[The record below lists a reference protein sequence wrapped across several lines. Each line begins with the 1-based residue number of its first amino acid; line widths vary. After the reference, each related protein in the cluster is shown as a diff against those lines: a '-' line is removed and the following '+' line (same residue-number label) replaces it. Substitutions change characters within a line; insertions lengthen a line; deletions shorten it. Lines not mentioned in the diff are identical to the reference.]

1 MFNDASIWDKPVT
14 NAQLDSFYGRE
25 VPPYKVSESIGRF
38 RNSID
43 ARDLADVLFDKA
55 NEVIDA
61 VWESDE
67 MEVGRIV
74 TLAMKQYVADLASR
88 ECYGRVG
95 VVKASEV

>member
-25 VPPYKVSESIGRF
+25 VTNYVVCEAIGRF

-61 VWESDE
+61 VWEIDE

-88 ECYGRVG
+88 ECYGRTG
-95 VVKASEV
+95 VINASDV

>member
-1 MFNDASIWDKPVT
+1 MFNDACIWDKSVT
-14 NAQLDSFYGRE
+14 NAQLDGFYGRE
-25 VPPYKVSESIGRF
+25 VPPYVVLEAIGRF

-61 VWESDE
+61 AWEGDE

-74 TLAMKQYVADLASR
+74 TLALKQYVADLASG
-88 ECYGRVG
+88 ECFGRAG